1 MIISLI
7 DFSFIRS
14 MCASSY
20 SIKSPP
26 AYDPV
31 SLFLL
36 EIFRYIDQYQNM
48 DKFLE
53 VLRDKDRGRAYRTY
67 AGISE
72 ENMPT
77 KGTFSNFKARLG
89 TRIYNKIFH
98 TLVSAFHKLEMI
110 TFNIIAHDGTLF
122 PTRAR
127 YKGCTWFSDRC
138 SCVAVPNV
146 VDRVKK
152 QIMYRLN
159 NLNKINL
166 DKAFM
171 IKCECPYVP
180 EDKHYKKNPK
190 FEVLCLKLG
199 HIDEKPTL
207 EQNQT
212 AMLFKVKQELDKHD
226 LFIDTI
232 RSNITDVNL
241 ESGDVTL
248 KCPKIPKDTDAKIG
262 VRRNPQN
269 GKKQKIFGY
278 NLVLSTSVEPDLKL
292 ELPVAATNICGNGE
306 EGKIIINN
314 TEQMNTHHDCDT
326 KIDIADAKYDIIDN
340 YTCLRANGSIPIID

>member
-171 IKCECPYVP
+171 I
-180 EDKHYKKNPK
+180 
-190 FEVLCLKLG
+190 
-199 HIDEKPTL
+199 T
-207 EQNQT
+207 
-212 AMLFKVKQELDKHD
+212 
-226 LFIDTI
+226 
-232 RSNITDVNL
+232 
-241 ESGDVTL
+241 
-248 KCPKIPKDTDAKIG
+248 
-262 VRRNPQN
+262 
-269 GKKQKIFGY
+269 
-278 NLVLSTSVEPDLKL
+278 
-292 ELPVAATNICGNGE
+292 
-306 EGKIIINN
+306 
-314 TEQMNTHHDCDT
+314 
-326 KIDIADAKYDIIDN
+326 
-340 YTCLRANGSIPIID
+340 